1 MGQESLLKLE
11 KNMALQIWIIDFS
24 PCVVVLRSI
33 CIFFFFFFM
42 SAACICRISVRL
54 LLGNVL
60 KTKIFNL
67 STCELIIFRLTD
79 QFKKV
84 SPEMF
89 SSRFMWRHQL
99 QM

>member
-1 MGQESLLKLE
+1 MRC
-11 KNMALQIWIIDFS
+11 
-24 PCVVVLRSI
+24 CVKIHLY
-33 CIFFFFFFM
+33 FFFFM

-79 QFKKV
+79 QFR
-84 SPEMF
+84 
-89 SSRFMWRHQL
+89 RFLLRCSAAVLCGEISYRCKAQT
-99 QM
+99 